1 MATRPPKRLWRIR
14 IPGWTFLFFWLLTQ
28 MAALNTGINLLY
40 IMSGAMV
47 AMAGLSIAGA
57 FLTLR
62 KISVRRDAPNAV
74 YRHQPF
80 RVHLRIE
87 NRKRILPVWG
97 LRIEHADNPG
107 RLAGYVMHIPAH
119 RAAMLSIE
127 QVFPKR
133 GVYPLP
139 PLRLSTTFPF
149 GFLLRACIFSDDQE
163 IVVYPR
169 VRPVRTH
176 AVEQSPGARYAPR
189 NPTGEGD
196 EFFALRDYIPGD
208 DVRRIAWR
216 VSARRGA
223 WVVRELTRDNSR
235 TVIFLLDSSRPAQP
249 SEDFEEH
256 FEDAVELVASL
267 GATLLSRQYIVG
279 LEAPGHSVEHGEGP
293 SQQKRLLEA
302 LARIQPATAD
312 EAVLFAQRAR
322 SIEHL
327 RATIICVSPDPA
339 RWGRRDG
346 GLLRVL
352 DPREVLHA

>member
-1 MATRPPKRLWRIR
+1 
-14 IPGWTFLFFWLLTQ
+14 
-28 MAALNTGINLLY
+28 MAAWNTGINLLY

-47 AMAGLSIAGA
+47 AMAGLSLAGA

-62 KISVRRDAPNAV
+62 RLSVRRDAPAAV
-74 YRHQPF
+74 YRNQPF

-87 NRKRILPVWG
+87 NHKAILPVWG
-97 LRIEHADNPG
+97 LRIEHADAPG
-107 RLAGYVMHIPAH
+107 RVAGYVMHIPPR

-127 QVFPKR
+127 QVFSRR

-149 GFLLRACIFSDDQE
+149 GFLLRACIHSDDQE

-176 AVEQSPGARYAPR
+176 TVEQSPGARYAPR

-196 EFFALRDYIPGD
+196 EFFALRDYLPGD

-235 TVIFLLDSSRPAQP
+235 TVIFLLDTNFPAP
-249 SEDFEEH
+249 PPEGFEEH

-267 GATLLSRQYIVG
+267 GVTLLSRQYIVG

-302 LARIQPATAD
+302 LARVAPARPQDA
-312 EAVLFAQRAR
+312 AVFAQRAR
-322 SIEHL
+322 NIEHM
-327 RATIICVSPDPA
+327 RATVICVSPDPA

-346 GLLRVL
+346 GALRVL